1 MTSKGLAGGRRN
13 CGRMRGY
20 NVTNTVASQRKNR
33 MTKIEA
39 MKRINDRLG
48 KPTLTDKNTHFTSVA
63 SYGTDEGWW
72 LKIPFLTF
80 KQELHFIL
88 NNEKTK
94 SFQHLKIGANQI
106 LSPGMKFRST
116 GGAADAFMSASTPKR
131 LIDLLDGGSKY
142 NFTKH
147 LVSEY
152 RY

>member
-1 MTSKGLAGGRRN
+1 
-13 CGRMRGY
+13 
-20 NVTNTVASQRKNR
+20 
-33 MTKIEA
+33 MTKNEA

-48 KPTLTDKNTHFTSVA
+48 KPVLTDKNTHFSSVTN
-63 SYGTDEGWW
+63 YGTDEGWW

-80 KQELHFIL
+80 RQELHFVL

-94 SFQHLKIGANQI
+94 SFQHLKIGAGQI

-116 GGAADAFMSASTPKR
+116 DGAADAFMSASAPKR

-147 LVSEY
+147 LVNEY

>member
-1 MTSKGLAGGRRN
+1 
-13 CGRMRGY
+13 
-20 NVTNTVASQRKNR
+20 
-33 MTKIEA
+33 MTKNEA

-48 KPTLTDKNTHFTSVA
+48 KPTLTDKNTHFASVA

-106 LSPGMKFRST
+106 LSPGMRFRST
-116 GGAADAFMSASTPKR
+116 GGAADAFMSASAPKR
-131 LIDLLDGGSKY
+131 LAGKAFAVMFGKFWGYPLHFGTSRDDALDIAQHLLRAWLPPRLPPGDGG
-142 NFTKH
+142 TAVH
-147 LVSEY
+147 Q
-152 RY
+152 

>member
-1 MTSKGLAGGRRN
+1 
-13 CGRMRGY
+13 
-20 NVTNTVASQRKNR
+20 
-33 MTKIEA
+33 MTKNDA

-48 KPTLTDKNTHFTSVA
+48 KPALTDKNTHFSSVTN
-63 SYGTDEGWW
+63 YGTDEGWW

-80 KQELHFIL
+80 RQELHFIL

-94 SFQHLKIGANQI
+94 SFQHLKIGAGQI

-116 GGAADAFMSASTPKR
+116 DGAADAFMSASTPKR
-131 LIDLLDGGSKY
+131 LVDLLDGGSKY

>member
-1 MTSKGLAGGRRN
+1 MHTGR
-13 CGRMRGY
+13 Y
-20 NVTNTVASQRKNR
+20 TTHYDESRKNS
-33 MTKIEA
+33 MTKNEA

-48 KPTLTDKNTHFTSVA
+48 KPTLTDKNTHFASVA

-106 LSPGMKFRST
+106 LSPGMRFRST
-116 GGAADAFMSASTPKR
+116 GGAADAFMSAAAPKR
-131 LIDLLDGGSKY
+131 LVDLLDGGSKY

-147 LVSEY
+147 FVNDY